1 MGAAPMGL
9 NEAVIAATDLVVVGF
24 SAPHSVRAAMVQ
36 WFNGSKRT
44 QSALPQHSGCR
55 LAVLRMGEVP
65 GGRRSYLV

>member
-1 MGAAPMGL
+1 MGL

-36 WFNGSKRT
+36 WFKAHSKRT